1 MPDSSSD
8 SSREPRLANG
18 PVLFVCVENAG
29 RSQMAEAFAKKH
41 GMNAQSAGTIPSTRV
56 NPTVVDVMR
65 ERGIDISLNHPKT
78 LTPELIRDA
87 SLVVTMG
94 CSIEEACPKPIIA
107 QMQKKLVEG
116 ISTTRKASPWKELEK
131 SGTRSNG
138 RSWSYPRTSEQLELA
153 ALEV

>member
-1 MPDSSSD
+1 LSK
-8 SSREPRLANG
+8 G
-18 PVLFVCVENAG
+18 PVVFVCVKNAG

-41 GMNAQSAGTIPSTRV
+41 GMNAQSAGTIPSPRI

-65 ERGIDISLNHPKT
+65 EIGIDISSNQPKT

-107 QMQKKLVEG
+107 QMQKKLVE
-116 ISTTRKASPWKELEK
+116 WHLEDPK
-131 SGTRSNG
+131 GKVLEEVRRIRDEIEHKING
-138 RSWSYPRTSEQLELA
+138 LPAHLRA
-153 ALEV
+153 A